1 MTDLRTAPV
10 PELQTTPLLPDA
22 SAPDIDAVIERFLTE
37 LDAIEAAARAATPQ
51 VYRVNAW
58 APWSM
63 ETGLSRAQEDFV
75 DAWSP
80 QRILDHCQAQR
91 RLACLL
97 RTWAR
102 SHPADTGLVLAV
114 LELTAP

>member
-1 MTDLRTAPV
+1 MTDLRTP
-10 PELQTTPLLPDA
+10 PLPDLQTTPLPHDA
-22 SAPDIDAVIERFLTE
+22 SAQDIDAVLERFLAE
-37 LDAIEAAARAATPQ
+37 LDEIEATARAATPQ

-63 ETGLSRAQEDFV
+63 DTGLSRAQEDFV

-91 RLACLL
+91 RLARLL
-97 RTWAR
+97 RNWAR